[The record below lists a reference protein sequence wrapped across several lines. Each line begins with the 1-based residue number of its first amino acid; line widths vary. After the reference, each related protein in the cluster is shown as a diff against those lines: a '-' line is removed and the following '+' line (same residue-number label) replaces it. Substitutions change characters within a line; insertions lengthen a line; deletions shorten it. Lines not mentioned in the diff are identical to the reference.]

1 MIDQG
6 KDLIFHTSLGEVVK
20 AWRAARELTVTELA
34 ARAGKPITK
43 GYISEVEHNKIRQP
57 NDEYLIRIAT
67 ALDIPALYLVTRRLP
82 NELSSEEQA
91 ELVTL
96 QNSTEEGKG
105 GVTFNSPLPLSQREQ
120 TDEVEELRLI
130 LAQLDELR
138 SKVKKLII
146 LKGRRH

>member
-34 ARAGKPITK
+34 ARAGRPITK

-57 NDEYLIRIAT
+57 NDEYLVRIAA
-67 ALDIPALYLVTRRLP
+67 ALDIPVLFLVTRRLP
-82 NELSSEEQA
+82 HELSPDEQVDIKA
-91 ELVTL
+91 E
-96 QNSTEEGKG
+96 G
-105 GVTFNSPLPLSQREQ
+105 GGFSFGSPLPLPRRRHLGE
-120 TDEVEELRLI
+120 EEELRQI

-138 SKVKKLII
+138 SRVKKLIAQ
-146 LKGRRH
+146 KGRQH

>member
-82 NELSSEEQA
+82 DELSSDEQKKIG
-91 ELVTL
+91 
-96 QNSTEEGKG
+96 NGEGG
-105 GVTFNSPLPLSQREQ
+105 FTFGSPLPSPQRKHLE
-120 TDEVEELRLI
+120 EEEELRQI
-130 LAQLDELR
+130 LAHLVELR
-138 SKVKKLII
+138 RRVKKLISQ
-146 LKGRRH
+146 KGK